1 MKRKQLSMAQLGMF
15 SNALMKN
22 LFPTPTKTELF
33 VEENSSAKGDGLY
46 LYFTTSYYEKLT
58 QKMQEQND
66 NGSYSK
72 SNAQHDW
79 IDLMQAVMSADN
91 APNAEMSNLR
101 PHFLA
106 K

>member
-1 MKRKQLSMAQLGMF
+1 MAQLGMM

-22 LFPTPTKTELF
+22 LFPIPAKTELL
-33 VEENSSAKGDGLY
+33 VEGNSSAKGDGLY
-46 LYFTTSYYEKLT
+46 LYFTTSYFVKLT

-66 NGSYSK
+66 NGSYAK
-72 SNAQHDW
+72 SNAQNDW
-79 IDLMQAVMSADN
+79 IDLMQAVMSAEDVSN
-91 APNAEMSNLR
+91 PDISNLR